1 MPTIEEIP
9 TGKGAAPAPGWAY
22 VADTGFDPSRAAIN
36 PSGSRGKRAVRNVP
50 AIGGGVVASARQ
62 ERAVQQRLTDLDRD
76 VPTREVPI
84 PPTFKS
90 SRGMKAVQPSS
101 HSSPADKRQ

>member
-9 TGKGAAPAPGWAY
+9 IGKGAAPAPGWAY
-22 VADTGFDPSRAAIN
+22 VADTGFDPSKAPIN

-50 AIGGGVVASARQ
+50 AIGGVVASARQ
-62 ERAVQQRLTDLDRD
+62 ERAIQQRLTDLDRD

-90 SRGMKAVQPSS
+90 SRGRNAVQSWVHGS
-101 HSSPADKRQ
+101 